1 MAQMRLPETG
11 SLYLD
16 ACAFIYSVERLEPYR
31 TLLEP
36 VWRQAEAGTL
46 GLVTSE
52 LTLAEV
58 LVRPLRDDDYALVNI
73 YYELFASPEI
83 LLIPTT
89 RLIWEET
96 ARLRALTNIRT
107 PDAVHA
113 TTALQEGC
121 SAFVTNDTVFRRLQS
136 IDVIVLRDLLPAT

>member
-1 MAQMRLPETG
+1 MAQLRLPETG

-36 VWRQAEAGTL
+36 VWRQAEAGAL
-46 GLVTSE
+46 SLVTSE

-58 LVRPLRDDDYALVNI
+58 LVRPLRDEDYTLVNI

-83 LLIPTT
+83 QLIPTT

-121 SAFVTNDTVFRRLQS
+121 SAFVTNDSVFRRLQS